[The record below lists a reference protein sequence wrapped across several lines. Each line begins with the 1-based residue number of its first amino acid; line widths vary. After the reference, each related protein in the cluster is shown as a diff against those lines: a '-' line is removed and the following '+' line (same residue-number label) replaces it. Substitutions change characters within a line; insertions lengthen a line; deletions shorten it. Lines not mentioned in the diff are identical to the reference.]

1 MREITEEMIL
11 DAIEDGWAREDAEKG
26 YAIFTSDYG
35 NVAEHIQK
43 IDFMN
48 VFEDDSEAE
57 NMHI

>member
-11 DAIEDGWAREDAEKG
+11 DAIEDGWKREDAGKG

-35 NVAEHIQK
+35 NDAEHIQK

-48 VFEDDSEAE
+48 VF
-57 NMHI
+57 